1 MWDFLQSV
9 EGSDVVQSVD
19 WRAEASMEAKYL
31 TVDERCQRKVVEQ
44 VLRRKKLGVYDT
56 I

>member
-19 WRAEASMEAKYL
+19 ARGEAAVQTEYL
-31 TVDERCQRKVVEQ
+31 AVYQCSQGQVVE
-44 VLRRKKLGVYDT
+44 
-56 I
+56 